1 MLIQN
6 IKLENFRQFKGKQKI
21 EFSTDKDKNVTVVMG
36 ENGAGKTTLEQAF
49 LWCLYGKTEFR
60 IKELIN
66 REVREDAWQKDR
78 CNVAVELDILHEGRN
93 FRISRRQVLT
103 KGVKNDKVE
112 DEVFKVAVRDENGD
126 WISCVN
132 KIASDAKVKELLPY
146 ELSRFFFFDGERIEA
161 MSKELLEK
169 KQSKN
174 FEDAVRGLVGLSAIQ
189 SAIEHFGSTTKKTSV
204 IGRFNQEVSADA
216 NAKVIE
222 MEAEIEKLASRIEI
236 DEAESQQ
243 LETEI
248 HRFAQD
254 YGKWQKELSDMSDD
268 INRREKYEQYMRAV
282 KNKEKKLHDS
292 QKEFMKLF
300 SFRAG
305 EVLSQPL
312 LQPAMEEL
320 ESADKLDKGIPHIH
334 ADTIEFLLN
343 RKKCVCGASLVH
355 DEDKV
360 ATLKALIRSLP
371 PYSIG
376 QMIGQFSSNVKQRV
390 NSCGGFWDSFN
401 FQMKQMREL
410 SLEIDNIHNNISD
423 LVDDMADQSKVQ
435 VLKKNMNEARNN
447 ENRIKVEYR
456 QVLSRL
462 SQSKARLNALETERM
477 KILSENERN
486 QVNLRYLRYAKRV
499 CDILQENYTSKEI
512 EVRKELED
520 AINHIFEDI
529 YDGGIQLHVSERYN
543 ISTTVTDTY
552 GEING
557 DDLEQNTAQSYAIIF
572 AFISG
577 IITMAKNRDDFGN
590 EENLQKSAEG
600 YPLVMDAPLSSF
612 DKKRIHRICTS
623 LPEIAEQV
631 IIFIKDTDGET
642 AEEHLANK
650 IGCKWGLQAVT
661 KTNTI
666 IERRG

>member
-1 MLIQN
+1 MLIQS
-6 IKLENFRQFKGKQKI
+6 IKLENFRQFKGKQEI
-21 EFSTDKDKNVTVVMG
+21 DFSTDKIKNVTVVMG

-49 LWCLYGKTEFR
+49 LWCLYGRTAFR
-60 IKELIN
+60 VKELIN
-66 REVREDAWQKDR
+66 REVRDAAWPKDK
-78 CNVAVELDILHEGRN
+78 CNVSVELHIIHEGRH
-93 FRISRRQVLT
+93 FRITRKQRLT
-103 KGVKNDKVE
+103 KGLRTDKTE
-112 DEVFKVAVRDENGD
+112 PDFFNVAMRDENGD
-126 WISCVN
+126 WDNCVN
-132 KIASDAKVKELLPY
+132 EIASEAKVKELLPY

-204 IGRFNQEVSADA
+204 IGRFNQEVSVDA
-216 NAKVIE
+216 NVKVNE
-222 MEAEIEKLASRIEI
+222 MEVEIEKIASQIQT
-236 DEAESQQ
+236 DEEESQQ
-243 LETEI
+243 LENEI
-248 HRFAQD
+248 QRFAQD

-268 INRREKYEQYMRAV
+268 IERRERYEQCRREV
-282 KNKEKKLHDS
+282 KDRERKLQEL
-292 QKEFMKLF
+292 QKEFMKSF
-300 SFRAG
+300 SHRAG

-312 LQPAMEEL
+312 LQPAMGEL
-320 ESADKLDKGIPHIH
+320 KSADKLDKGIPHIH
-334 ADTIEFLLN
+334 ADTIDFLLN
-343 RKKCVCGASLVH
+343 RKKCVCGASLAN
-355 DEDKV
+355 DEEKIR
-360 ATLKALIRSLP
+360 TLRELIKSLP

-376 QMIGQFSSNVKQRV
+376 QMIGRFSSNIKQRV
-390 NSCGGFWDSFN
+390 NSCEGFWDFFN

-410 SLEIDNIHNNISD
+410 YSEIDTLNDNISD

-435 VLKKNMNEARNN
+435 VIKKNMNEASIN
-447 ENRIKVEYR
+447 ENKLKVEYR
-456 QVLSRL
+456 QVISRL
-462 SQSKARLNALETERM
+462 SQRKERLKKLETDRI

-499 CDILQENYTSKEI
+499 CDILQENYVSKEI

-520 AINHIFEDI
+520 TINRIFEDI

-552 GEING
+552 GEVNG

-577 IITMAKNRDDFGN
+577 IITMAKNRDDFGK
-590 EENLQKSAEG
+590 EENLHKSTDG

-612 DKKRIHRICTS
+612 DKKRIHRICTA

-642 AEEHLANK
+642 AEEHLAGK
-650 IGCKWGLQAVT
+650 IGYKWGLQAVT
-661 KTNTI
+661 KTNTV
-666 IERRG
+666 IERR